1 MVEETSS
8 RTQEGNEA
16 IINSLGQPEDP
27 SVLPLEIIDRAI
39 GSKIRVLLTNSKEF
53 LGTLIGFDDF
63 VNVVLENVVELNED
77 GEAEA
82 PLKRMLLNG
91 AQIAMLCPA
100 IVESR

>member
-1 MVEETSS
+1 MVQETSS
-8 RTQEGNEA
+8 GTQEGKET
-16 IINSLGQPEDP
+16 ITNSLSQSEDP

-39 GSKIRVLLTNSKEF
+39 GSKIRILLTNSKEF

-63 VNVVLENVVELNED
+63 VNVVLEDVVELNED
-77 GEAEA
+77 GDSEA

-100 IVESR
+100 IVE